1 MSEAP
6 RKSNYKPCGE
16 VISNEGKLLTE
27 AGASPHM
34 ERQAT
39 QGKLHKSKK
48 KKHGKRKQKTQT
60 NSGQNHKEKD
70 PRKAAHILREK
81 EKKRSAIYVGNPSCE
96 RLGGEFLGCWK
107 CWKCWECWKIYDFST
122 LSMFSMLSMLQ
133 KEGNAAQESPSLRTQ
148 FAPNTAQGSAQV
160 PQGRN
165 STAGATAQCRG
176 AHKFHKGETARQGR
190 QHRAGG
196 AHKLHKGETARQ
208 GRQHSAEK
216 RTSSAG
222 RQERQ
227 LRKAGTRAAGSQKL
241 RLWRSLFWKPIIM
254 LSLSVAR
261 YALTC
266 SSSLRISR
274 ASNHVPMIATMIRI
288 NTINPIINQT
298 ANVVNTAS
306 ITFPP

>member
-1 MSEAP
+1 M
-6 RKSNYKPCGE
+6 
-16 VISNEGKLLTE
+16 
-27 AGASPHM
+27 
-34 ERQAT
+34 
-39 QGKLHKSKK
+39 
-48 KKHGKRKQKTQT
+48 
-60 NSGQNHKEKD
+60 
-70 PRKAAHILREK
+70 
-81 EKKRSAIYVGNPSCE
+81 
-96 RLGGEFLGCWK
+96 GCWK

-133 KEGNAAQESPSLRTQ
+133 KEGNAAQDTPSLRTQ
-148 FAPNTAQGSAQV
+148 FAPNTAQGNAQV
-160 PQGRN
+160 SQGRN
-165 STAGATAQCRG
+165 STAGATAQRRG
-176 AHKFHKGETARQGR
+176 SAQAPQG
-190 QHRAGG
+190 G
-196 AHKLHKGETARQ
+196 KT
-208 GRQHSAEK
+208 
-216 RTSSAG
+216 

-298 ANVVNTAS
+298 VNVANAAS

>member
-165 STAGATAQCRG
+165 STAGATAQCR
-176 AHKFHKGETARQGR
+176 
-190 QHRAGG
+190 
-196 AHKLHKGETARQ
+196 
-208 GRQHSAEK
+208 
-216 RTSSAG
+216 
-222 RQERQ
+222 
-227 LRKAGTRAAGSQKL
+227 KAGTRAAGSQKL
-241 RLWRSLFWKPIIM
+241 RLWRSLF
-254 LSLSVAR
+254 
-261 YALTC
+261 
-266 SSSLRISR
+266 
-274 ASNHVPMIATMIRI
+274 
-288 NTINPIINQT
+288 
-298 ANVVNTAS
+298 
-306 ITFPP
+306 

>member
-1 MSEAP
+1 M
-6 RKSNYKPCGE
+6 
-16 VISNEGKLLTE
+16 
-27 AGASPHM
+27 
-34 ERQAT
+34 
-39 QGKLHKSKK
+39 
-48 KKHGKRKQKTQT
+48 
-60 NSGQNHKEKD
+60 
-70 PRKAAHILREK
+70 
-81 EKKRSAIYVGNPSCE
+81 
-96 RLGGEFLGCWK
+96 GCWK

-133 KEGNAAQESPSLRTQ
+133 KEGNAAQDTPSLRTQ

-176 AHKFHKGETARQGR
+176 SAQTPHGR
-190 QHRAGG
+190 NRHSAGG

-241 RLWRSLFWKPIIM
+241 RLWRSLF
-254 LSLSVAR
+254 
-261 YALTC
+261 
-266 SSSLRISR
+266 
-274 ASNHVPMIATMIRI
+274 
-288 NTINPIINQT
+288 
-298 ANVVNTAS
+298 
-306 ITFPP
+306 

>member
-6 RKSNYKPCGE
+6 RKSNYKPRGE

-81 EKKRSAIYVGNPSCE
+81 EKKRSAIYVGNPSGE

-133 KEGNAAQESPSLRTQ
+133 KEGNAAQDTPSLRTQ

-160 PQGRN
+160 PQGKN

-176 AHKFHKGETARQGR
+176 SAQAPQDGNSDSSGKQERGR
-190 QHRAGG
+190 QALRSCGFGG
-196 AHKLHKGETARQ
+196 R
-208 GRQHSAEK
+208 
-216 RTSSAG
+216 
-222 RQERQ
+222 
-227 LRKAGTRAAGSQKL
+227 
-241 RLWRSLFWKPIIM
+241 
-254 LSLSVAR
+254 
-261 YALTC
+261 C
-266 SSSLRISR
+266 SENL
-274 ASNHVPMIATMIRI
+274 
-288 NTINPIINQT
+288 
-298 ANVVNTAS
+298 
-306 ITFPP
+306 

>member
-1 MSEAP
+1 MKTTHGS
-6 RKSNYKPCGE
+6 SHKP
-16 VISNEGKLLTE
+16 SH
-27 AGASPHM
+27 GATSDT
-34 ERQAT
+34 RQAPQEQKEKT
-39 QGKLHKSKK
+39 RKK
-48 KKHGKRKQKTQT
+48 KTKNT
-60 NSGQNHKEKD
+60 NSGQNHKEKA

-133 KEGNAAQESPSLRTQ
+133 KEGNAAQESPFIANAVRNKHS
-148 FAPNTAQGSAQV
+148 AGSAQT

-165 STAGATAQCRG
+165 STAGATAQRRG
-176 AHKFHKGETARQGR
+176 AHKFHKGETGTVQG
-190 QHRAGG
+190 
-196 AHKLHKGETARQ
+196 E
-208 GRQHSAEK
+208 

-241 RLWRSLFWKPIIM
+241 RLWRSLFWKPIIK
-254 LSLSVAR
+254 LSFSVAR

-274 ASNHVPMIATMIRI
+274 ASNHVPMIDMIISI
-288 NTINPIINQT
+288 NTISPAINQ
-298 ANVVNTAS
+298 NVKVVNIAS
-306 ITFPP
+306 IYFSSLILITALGLFFCVMLYFPLLCSLYPLPRLSFVNPAI